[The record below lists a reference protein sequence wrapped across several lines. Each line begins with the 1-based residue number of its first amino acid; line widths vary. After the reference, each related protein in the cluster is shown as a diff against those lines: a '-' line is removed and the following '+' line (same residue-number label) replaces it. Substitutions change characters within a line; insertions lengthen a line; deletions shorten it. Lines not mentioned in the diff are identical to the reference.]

1 MAKWTKVAAALLA
14 AVAIILLGYSLFFAQ
29 ESSPD
34 ETVSQG
40 MGDKHVYSS
49 TNLAIMVVSSFLI
62 AIAVMFILLREEYEP
77 LPPSMRPL
85 PPPPPAERRSEPENA
100 SEPEAAVLMVPED
113 VADKAAGIPPDEA
126 KRETYII
133 LRLLT
138 GDERIMF
145 KAVMDAG
152 GAALQ
157 KDLIKSTKMSNAKV
171 SRVLDRLQ
179 EKGVI
184 TKERH
189 GSTNRVTIS
198 VEDV

>member
-14 AVAIILLGYSLFFAQ
+14 AVAIILLSYSLFFAQ
-29 ESSPD
+29 EPAED
-34 ETVSQG
+34 DPATPG
-40 MGDKHVYSS
+40 MGDKHVYTS
-49 TNLAIMVVSSFLI
+49 TNLAIMVASSFLI

-85 PPPPPAERRSEPENA
+85 PPPPPAERTVDSETV
-100 SEPEAAVLMVPED
+100 SEPEAAAPKAPD
-113 VADKAAGIPPDEA
+113 AAAARTADISHDEA

-145 KAVMDAG
+145 KAIMDAG

-189 GSTNRVTIS
+189 GSTNRVKIS

>member
-1 MAKWTKVAAALLA
+1 
-14 AVAIILLGYSLFFAQ
+14 
-29 ESSPD
+29 
-34 ETVSQG
+34 
-40 MGDKHVYSS
+40 
-49 TNLAIMVVSSFLI
+49 
-62 AIAVMFILLREEYEP
+62 
-77 LPPSMRPL
+77 MRPL
-85 PPPPPAERRSEPENA
+85 PPPPPAERTGDPETV
-100 SEPEAAVLMVPED
+100 SEPEAVALEDPED
-113 VADKAAGIPPDEA
+113 AADKAAETSPDEV

-157 KDLIKSTKMSNAKV
+157 KDLIKSTNMSNAKV

-189 GSTNRVTIS
+189 GSTNRVKIS

>member
-1 MAKWTKVAAALLA
+1 MAKWTKVAAAVLA
-14 AVAIILLGYSLFFAQ
+14 AIAIILLSYSLLFAQ
-29 ESSPD
+29 EPVAD
-34 ETVSQG
+34 DTTTPG
-40 MGDKHVYSS
+40 MGDKHVYTS
-49 TNLAIMVVSSFLI
+49 TNLAVMVVSSFLI

-85 PPPPPAERRSEPENA
+85 PPPPPAERTIDPGTVSEPD
-100 SEPEAAVLMVPED
+100 AVVPMDPED
-113 VADKAAGIPPDEA
+113 AEDAAETSPDDV

-145 KAVMDAG
+145 KAIMDAG

-184 TKERH
+184 TKDRH
-189 GSTNRVTIS
+189 GSTNRVKIS